1 MFELLLLDYI
11 ENECIHIINIITL
24 LFIGTYRHLK
34 LKRSLTTKKNK
45 SCISHPVIKD
55 FVQLMK
61 F

>member
-11 ENECIHIINIITL
+11 ENECIHIIIVLLL

-34 LKRSLTTKKNK
+34 LKRSLATKNK